1 MIEARRAVEQL
12 QAQARIH
19 RTPSGE
25 GRMVW
30 HEWGAGAPLVMLHGG
45 SGSWTHWFRNI
56 PELAMRNRVI
66 CADTPGLGDSDMPP
80 GIFSSRHY
88 PESMAMLAGVFAQ
101 GLDEIVG
108 AGTAYHLCGFSMGS
122 IAGAFLAA
130 ADARRVRSYTMVGGS
145 SFGLPWSGLSGRLQ
159 AMTEGMTDP
168 ERLEVQR
175 RNLEV
180 IMTHGPAD
188 DLAAY
193 LQLRNVE
200 RARIRSHGL
209 TDTDTVMH
217 ALPGVRAPIAGIWGA
232 HDVYAQPNLETG
244 IPEILQSFDPEAT
257 VTTIDGAGHWVMYE
271 APDAFSEAMEKVL
284 DQGV

>member
-1 MIEARRAVEQL
+1 MIEARCAVEQL

-19 RTPSGE
+19 LTPSGE

-30 HEWGAGAPLVMLHGG
+30 HEWGSGDPLVLLHGG

-56 PELAMRNRVI
+56 PALAKRYRVI

-88 PESMAMLAGVFAQ
+88 PESMAMLAAVFAR
-101 GLDEIVG
+101 GLDEIIG
-108 AGTAYHLCGFSMGS
+108 PGMPYHLCGFSMGS
-122 IAGAFLAA
+122 IAGGYLAA
-130 ADARRVRSYTMVGGS
+130 DDAERVRSYTMVGGS
-145 SFGLPWSGLSGRLQ
+145 SFGIPWSGLSGRLQ
-159 AMTEGMTDP
+159 AMTEGMTDR

-175 RNLEV
+175 RNLKV

-217 ALPGVRAPIAGIWGA
+217 ALPGVRAPINGIWGL

-244 IPEILQSFDPEAT
+244 IPEILKSFDPQAT
-257 VTTIDGAGHWVMYE
+257 VTAIAGAGHWVMYE
-271 APDAFSEAMEKVL
+271 APDAFAEALERVL